1 MTEKAKH
8 KSSAG
13 KGDLPRP
20 RFISDEEYS
29 LRFDLAFG
37 KISKEEFEQKMKK
50 LKGAA
55 NDMAKKYADDE

>member
-37 KISKEEFEQKMKK
+37 IISREEFDRRLRELREKE
-50 LKGAA
+50 
-55 NDMAKKYADDE
+55 DE

>member
-37 KISKEEFEQKMKK
+37 VISKEEFDKK
-50 LKGAA
+50 LQKLRNKRI
-55 NDMAKKYADDE
+55 NDES